1 MFTKFTAFFNPE
13 QFQGWGKKKN
23 YFEGWYFKLISADE
37 KNAFAFIPGI
47 AMDAAG
53 NQHAFIQVLDG
64 KKQTSV
70 YHKFSI
76 NDFTAK
82 PKNSPLLLEIIIF
95 QNSNYN

>member
-1 MFTKFTAFFNPE
+1 MFTKLNSFFNPE

-64 KKQTSV
+64 KKQTSA
-70 YHKFSI
+70 YHKLPIS
-76 NDFTAK
+76 DFI
-82 PKNSPLLLEIIIF
+82 S
-95 QNSNYN
+95 